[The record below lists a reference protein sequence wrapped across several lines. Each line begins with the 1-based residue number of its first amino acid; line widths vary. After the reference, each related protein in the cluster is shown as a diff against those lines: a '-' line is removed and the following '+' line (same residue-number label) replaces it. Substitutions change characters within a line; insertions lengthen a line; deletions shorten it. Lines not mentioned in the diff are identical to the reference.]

1 MQLSGILFALAA
13 SVTWGLLYAIQQH
26 ILGKVS
32 PLTLLTVETV
42 LTALFVLPV
51 VFLKHSEIRTVFLT
65 DSKTLLAICLV
76 VGLTLLANYFIL
88 TAINQL
94 NASLASLFEILY
106 PFFVVIFSFLLFG
119 QTISLPSLLGG
130 GLMMVGAY
138 IVIRFAEV

>member
-1 MQLSGILFALAA
+1 M
-13 SVTWGLLYAIQQH
+13 
-26 ILGKVS
+26 
-32 PLTLLTVETV
+32 
-42 LTALFVLPV
+42 
-51 VFLKHSEIRTVFLT
+51 FLT

-106 PFFVVIFSFLLFG
+106 PFFVVIFSVLLFG